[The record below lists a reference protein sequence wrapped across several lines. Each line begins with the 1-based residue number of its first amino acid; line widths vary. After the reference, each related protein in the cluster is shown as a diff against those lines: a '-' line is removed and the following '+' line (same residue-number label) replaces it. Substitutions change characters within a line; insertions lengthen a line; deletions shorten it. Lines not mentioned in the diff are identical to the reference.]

1 MNEEKI
7 KRVTSHVKVPTDEK
21 PLSLDDVDTVLKRW
35 GNNGQEYTNREGK
48 DL

>member
-7 KRVTSHVKVPTDEK
+7 KRVTSHVKVPADEK

-35 GNNGQEYTNREGK
+35 GSNGQEYTNREGK